1 MASRVVLCENADEVV
16 RLLRADLLL
25 VKYSGIDKWTRPYVR
40 DEAMWI
46 DRFTVGESGRSDVGD
61 PWTRDR
67 FGYLADDD
75 DG

>member
-25 VKYSGIDKWTRPYVR
+25 VKYSVIWKRPYVR
-40 DEAMWI
+40 DEATWI

>member
-25 VKYSGIDKWTRPYVR
+25 VKYAVIWKRPYVR